1 MEQQGWWQMDRKTVN
16 SKNFKSLGLSILEAL
31 VATLVVGIGFV
42 AVFQMVNYS
51 AVSINTSAER
61 TKTNFLIDMI
71 AEDLV
76 AERKFVDGSG
86 ELLHATD
93 SLVDKKIIL
102 NVTSCAKY
110 EGDGNMY
117 RDAGDITSPD
127 RKLEKWRHLLNTDSA
142 IKCRSNKDTRTVQT
156 FKIRPADT
164 LDDIFFGK
172 VEIRMNNG
180 NKIKYL
186 YFPIHQDM
194 GR

>member
-1 MEQQGWWQMDRKTVN
+1 MIFEKCEN
-16 SKNFKSLGLSILEAL
+16 KSLPKPKL
-31 VATLVVGIGFV
+31 
-42 AVFQMVNYS
+42 
-51 AVSINTSAER
+51 
-61 TKTNFLIDMI
+61 
-71 AEDLV
+71 
-76 AERKFVDGSG
+76 
-86 ELLHATD
+86 
-93 SLVDKKIIL
+93 LVDKKIIL

-142 IKCRSNKDTRTVQT
+142 IKCRSNRDTRTVQT

-194 GR
+194 GG